1 MTQSKEHNNSPDTD
15 PEEREVCYLTK
26 KKLPTENNIPG
37 KPVIQ
42 NRKKNKYFSRLRK
55 SSAPLGLPNK
65 KY

>member
-15 PEEREVCYLTK
+15 PEERGMLSDK

-42 NRKKNKYFSRLRK
+42 NRRK
-55 SSAPLGLPNK
+55 IYTFLD
-65 KY
+65 